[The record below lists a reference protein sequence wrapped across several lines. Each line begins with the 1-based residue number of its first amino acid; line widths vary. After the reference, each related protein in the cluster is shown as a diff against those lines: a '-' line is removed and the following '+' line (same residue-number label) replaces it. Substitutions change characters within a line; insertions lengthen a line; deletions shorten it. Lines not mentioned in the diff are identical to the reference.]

1 MAFDR
6 PLEADSVDDLGLFS
20 SFLRAPVIGTICWL
34 LGGEDAKKQA
44 DTPYL
49 IWSYETHYA
58 NVLERF
64 PDMRERIP
72 QGGWATTGPNDP
84 YEQYGRLNTQY
95 RGEFPLENV
104 TVKNS
109 REA

>member
-44 DTPYL
+44 DK
-49 IWSYETHYA
+49 EEKKR
-58 NVLERF
+58 LEKEIMEDG
-64 PDMRERIP
+64 DMKGGRDEGGDEGREHSRSD
-72 QGGWATTGPNDP
+72 ADDMVTCDP
-84 YEQYGRLNTQY
+84 RLAVRR
-95 RGEFPLENV
+95 RG
-104 TVKNS
+104 
-109 REA
+109 